1 MVLDDLT
8 TSLVY
13 ASVRS
18 VKDLRV
24 QSSDHVKFQET
35 DGQTLLYFSTVYT
48 NL

>member
-1 MVLDDLT
+1 MAIDDLM

-13 ASVRS
+13 VSVRS
-18 VKDLRV
+18 VRDLWV

-35 DGQTLLYFSTVYT
+35 DGQTLLYFSTVFT